1 MIKSWNEFI
10 REFIENSD
18 NVIDIKM
25 QEIKDLIDSFSDGQ
39 NIIYEWK
46 NKSDHQLEVAFSIG
60 DLSIK
65 YEFDI
70 DQLEVTKIAGDSVDF
85 KEAVESIDEGLDII
99 EKDIHSI
106 LGVSESRIGDYDSSL
121 TEEEVREITNR
132 IRKFSKIE
140 VIDNTADVEGLV
152 EELQNCLSN
161 YDKETIDLVIDTT
174 LFGDDSD
181 SWEDWAVDEIMRTG
195 DKIMDKHGTEPMQ
208 ILNAYDDVF
217 NYLKKYFRWEESEN
231 VFEAKRGRPKSQRYK
246 GKKIPGKYL
255 TKNPKAMK
263 KEIDTYRGKKEYKK
277 DWDADYKSGKGGKG
291 KRVKTKKSASTLAYE
306 RMYKNKE
313 K

>member
-25 QEIKDLIDSFSDGQ
+25 QEIKDLIDGFSDGQ

-85 KEAVESIDEGLDII
+85 KEGVESIDEGLDII

-106 LGVSESRIGDYDSSL
+106 LGVSESHTRDYDSSL
-121 TEEEVREITNR
+121 TEEEVREVTNR
-132 IRKFSKIE
+132 IRKFAKIE
-140 VIDNTADVEGLV
+140 VIDNTADVEGPV
-152 EELQNCLSN
+152 EELQESLSN

-181 SWEDWAVDEIMRTG
+181 SWEDWAVEQIITTG
-195 DKIMDKHGTEPMQ
+195 DKIMSKHGTEPMQ
-208 ILNAYDDVF
+208 LLNAYNDVF
-217 NYLKKYFRWEESEN
+217 IYLKKYFRWEE
-231 VFEAKRGRPKSQRYK
+231 
-246 GKKIPGKYL
+246 
-255 TKNPKAMK
+255 
-263 KEIDTYRGKKEYKK
+263 
-277 DWDADYKSGKGGKG
+277 
-291 KRVKTKKSASTLAYE
+291 
-306 RMYKNKE
+306 
-313 K
+313 

>member
-1 MIKSWNEFI
+1 MIKRWNQFI
-10 REFIENSD
+10 REFVENSD
-18 NVIDIKM
+18 SIINVKM
-25 QEIKDLIDSFSDGQ
+25 QELKDLIDNFSNGQ
-39 NIIYEWK
+39 NIIYEWQ
-46 NKSDHQLEVAFSIG
+46 NMNDHQLDVAFTYEG
-60 DLSIK
+60 LSIK

-70 DQLEVTKIAGDSVDF
+70 DQMKVTKVSGDVVDF
-85 KEAVESIDEGLDII
+85 TTEVESIDEGLEVI
-99 EKDIHSI
+99 EKDVHFV
-106 LGVSESRIGDYDSSL
+106 LGVSESYTGDYDSSL
-121 TEEEVREITNR
+121 TEEEVKEVTNR
-132 IRKFSKIE
+132 IRKFAKIE

-152 EELQNCLSN
+152 EELQEALSN

-181 SWEDWAVDEIMRTG
+181 SWEDWAVEQIISTG
-195 DKIMDKHGTEPMQ
+195 DKIMSKHGTEPMQ
-208 ILNAYDDVF
+208 LLNAYNDVF
-217 NYLKKYFRWEESEN
+217 IYLKKYFRWQDSDE
-231 VFEAKRGRPKSQRYK
+231 VFEAKSGRPKSQRYK

-306 RMYKNKE
+306 RMFKNKE